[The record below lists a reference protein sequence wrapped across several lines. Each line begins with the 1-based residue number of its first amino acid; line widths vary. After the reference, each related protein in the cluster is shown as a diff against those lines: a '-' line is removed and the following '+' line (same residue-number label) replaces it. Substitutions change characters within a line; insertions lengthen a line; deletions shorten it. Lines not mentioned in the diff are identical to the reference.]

1 MLLDFEPGMLG
12 PTILLAWQVTGPS
25 LETRP
30 STNAVVRPR
39 LLSLSS
45 RYPLTSTPIFFLSFF
60 FPFLSSDMLKRAL
73 AVFSL
78 RIKTCEKR
86 IERSPFQLNF
96 VRSCENGGSSD
107 NFEPKAG
114 KTIGISR
121 ISSAKLTFVGS
132 SITIAV
138 WIFLKIS
145 NFGNFSRD
153 CSSGYAIDELT
164 LR

>member
-30 STNAVVRPR
+30 NPNAVVRPR

-45 RYPLTSTPIFFLSFF
+45 RYALTSTPIFSLSFF
-60 FPFLSSDMLKRAL
+60 FPFLSSDMLKLAL
-73 AVFSL
+73 AVFAL
-78 RIKTCEKR
+78 WIETCEKQ
-86 IERSPFQLNF
+86 IERSPFQLSF
-96 VRSCENGGSSD
+96 VRKCENDRSSD
-107 NFEPKAG
+107 NFEPKTG
-114 KTIGISR
+114 KTIGNSR
-121 ISSAKLTFVGS
+121 TSSAKLTFAGS
-132 SITIAV
+132 SITIVV
-138 WIFLKIS
+138 WIFLEIS

-153 CSSGYAIDELT
+153 SSFGCAIDELT